1 MFNRRAAALYDVETN
16 TWKSLKLIKY
26 DRAGTTLITL
36 GKRVFAIGGGND
48 PDVVVE
54 EYNYEDDTW

>member
-1 MFNRRAAALYDVETN
+1 MYDVETN